1 MSSSKKK
8 VKKLKQPEL
17 LTVDKKNFVAAVQ
30 ALTIFHQD
38 KTDTYIAIRDDLGPE
53 HAATAQLE
61 EELDTLASIIS
72 FLSDL
77 IQNQNVKGSQH
88 FN

>member
-1 MSSSKKK
+1 MSSNKKK
-8 VKKLKQPEL
+8 PVTKREL

-38 KTDTYIAIRDDLGPE
+38 KTNTYIAIREDLGTE
-53 HAATAQLE
+53 HPATTQLE

-77 IQNQNVKGSQH
+77 IQNQNSSNSGQY
-88 FN
+88 N